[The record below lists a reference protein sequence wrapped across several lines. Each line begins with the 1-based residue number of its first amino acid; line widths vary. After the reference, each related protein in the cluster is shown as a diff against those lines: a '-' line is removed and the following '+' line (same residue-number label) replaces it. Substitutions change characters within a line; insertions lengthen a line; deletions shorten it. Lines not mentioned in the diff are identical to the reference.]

1 MRRWLD
7 QTHDTGFELFRH
19 FLVRFFDSDLVTTP
33 GQWTKVLIGAFSLL
47 VPVFMMVVPSL
58 GHKYAYFSSLPSPE
72 PYRHALRADE
82 LWLITLSMS
91 AVGLLA
97 AVEWQSL
104 FPGLRDY
111 LALGALPVRPRQIF
125 LAKLLALFAL
135 ISAAIAV
142 VNAFPTLAFAALSQG
157 GRWQSNPSF
166 LAHFVAHGATCV
178 LASYFLCFAL
188 IACQGFLLNLLP
200 PRLFARVTSY
210 AQGLLITL
218 MLVLIVLSM
227 SIDSKVEMAVL
238 RPEMAKWLPPV
249 WFLGLYQAILGDPDP
264 QFRALA
270 ARALAGLAAAIG
282 AALLFYLVSYQRH
295 RRLFVEGAAGRQRDS
310 KLGRILLDWA
320 IPNPRQQAVFVF
332 MARTLARSAQHRMV
346 LMGYLGFSLAMVLSG
361 IIGLRETA
369 RMPRALEPSQV
380 VMAGFVN
387 AHLVLLIGLLIG
399 FRHLFSIPS
408 ELRANWIFRIT
419 EREGRTHWLRAIDRF
434 ALFSVAPAILL
445 LPLPLEVA
453 MLGARAVGESI
464 VFAVGGLLVY
474 ERLFF
479 EAEKLP
485 FTCSYLPGKRPAW
498 VIVLAFIGIVSLLP
512 VANLM
517 LVSLLA
523 SRVSSLL
530 FLALLVVTWTWI
542 HRLRELSWA
551 ELPLM
556 YEEAPEPA
564 VRTLN
569 LSAR

>member
-1 MRRWLD
+1 MKQWLAE
-7 QTHDTGFELFRH
+7 THGPNFELFRH

-47 VPVFMMVVPSL
+47 IPVFLMVFPSL
-58 GHKYAYFSSLPSPE
+58 AHKYAYLSSLASPE
-72 PYRHALRADE
+72 PYRHAMRADE
-82 LWLITLSMS
+82 LWQITLAMS
-91 AVGLLA
+91 VVGLLA
-97 AVEWQSL
+97 AVEWHAL
-104 FPGLRDY
+104 FPGIRDY
-111 LALGALPVRPRQIF
+111 LSLGTLPVRPRQIF
-125 LAKLLALFAL
+125 LAKFLALFAL

-142 VNAFPTLAFAALSQG
+142 VNATPTLAFAGLAH
-157 GRWQSNPSF
+157 GRWEPNPSF
-166 LAHFVAHGATCV
+166 AAHLMAHGAACA

-188 IACQGFLLNLLP
+188 TACQGILLNVLP
-200 PRLFARVTSY
+200 PRLFALVTGY
-210 AQGLLITL
+210 VQGLAITL
-218 MLVLIVLSM
+218 MLVLIVLSV
-227 SIDSKVEMAVL
+227 SIDSTVEMSVL
-238 RPEMAKWLPPV
+238 RPELSKWLPPV
-249 WFLGLYQAILGDPDP
+249 WFLGLYQTLLGNPEP
-264 QFRALA
+264 RFRPLA
-270 ARALAGLAAAIG
+270 ARALIGLGVAAGLA
-282 AALLFYLVSYQRH
+282 LLSYLVSYQRH
-295 RRLFVEGAAGRQRDS
+295 RRLFVEGTGARRREG
-310 KLGRILLDWA
+310 KLGRRLLDFT

-346 LMGYLGFSLAMVLSG
+346 LMGYLGFCLAMVLSG
-361 IIGLRETA
+361 IVGLRETPGA
-369 RMPRALEPSQV
+369 PRIFKPNQL
-380 VMAGFVN
+380 VMASFVN

-399 FRHLFSIPS
+399 LRHLFSIPA

-419 EREGRTHWLRAIDRF
+419 EREGRSQWLRAIDRF
-434 ALFSVAPAILL
+434 VLFWLVPVILL
-445 LPLPLEVA
+445 VPLPLEIVL
-453 MLGARAVGESI
+453 LGARAAGELM

-498 VIVLAFIGIVSLLP
+498 TIVLAFIGVVSLLP

-517 LVSLLA
+517 LVSLLE
-523 SRVSSLL
+523 SRIPALL
-530 FLALLVVTWTWI
+530 FVALLVVTWTWI